1 MNNQMTKKQDE
12 SKGQTI
18 VRKNAREL
26 TPEEV
31 ALVSGGEKT
40 VLASHGSAGT
50 CCGCGY
56 DDVCY

>member
-1 MNNQMTKKQDE
+1 MNEQMKEQKEET
-12 SKGQTI
+12 KGQTI
-18 VRKNAREL
+18 GRKNAREL

-31 ALVSGGEKT
+31 ELVSGGRMP
-40 VLASHGSAGT
+40 SHGSAGT

>member
-1 MNNQMTKKQDE
+1 MNEQVNKKQDE

-18 VRKNAREL
+18 GRKNAREL

-31 ALVSGGEKT
+31 ALVSGGMMP
-40 VLASHGSAGT
+40 LHGSAGT